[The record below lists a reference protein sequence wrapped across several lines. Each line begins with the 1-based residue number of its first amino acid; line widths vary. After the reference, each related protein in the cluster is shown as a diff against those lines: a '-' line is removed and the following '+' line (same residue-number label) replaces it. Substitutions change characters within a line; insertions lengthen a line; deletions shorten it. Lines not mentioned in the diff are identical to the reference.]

1 MEMERQKAIKELLPL
16 GLHKELLDK
25 LSNAHLFRLHDLIGW
40 ASPVY
45 DDNKKKKG
53 IVNDR

>member
-1 MEMERQKAIKELLPL
+1 MEMEREKAIKELLPL

-25 LSNAHLFRLHDLIGW
+25 LSNAHLFRLHDLICW